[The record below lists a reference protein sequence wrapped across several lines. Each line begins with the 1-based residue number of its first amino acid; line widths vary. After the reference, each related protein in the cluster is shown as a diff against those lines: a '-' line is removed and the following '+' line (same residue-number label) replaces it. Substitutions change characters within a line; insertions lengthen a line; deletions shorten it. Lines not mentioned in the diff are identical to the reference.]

1 MRSIDRRSRKKTKRE
16 GFALLLAL
24 IAIAILAILVTD
36 LHETTG
42 MSFSAATA
50 ERDQLRAEYLAKSGV
65 NLTRML
71 IGQERNLRQLLTG
84 PYQLMLKR
92 PPPQLPVWKFADAL
106 LSPFANYEASK
117 ADVAAS
123 GVDISKTEGLGEVHG
138 TFEVLAA
145 AENGKVNVND
155 PRMQDL
161 TTSQAHVSVQLYG
174 LVGGHAPSPNK
185 YDPLFSTI
193 DDKSEITS
201 RMDLLTN
208 IVDWWDLDDQ
218 RAVYDP
224 VLFTTTNGGA
234 EDRNYYRSQP
244 EPYTIKNAPFD
255 TLEELRLV
263 HGMTD
268 DVWATFVE
276 PDIDDPARRQVSI
289 YGSQRINPN
298 EAEPG
303 LILSRLCGFLESREQ
318 PLCSDPSGA
327 EALKFINILATARMI
342 AGGVPWFSRASDFL
356 NFVTGKPESLYS
368 MLQSL
373 FGESPGGGASG
384 GKSGAA
390 AGGLGGGLGSMLG
403 GSTGGS
409 GKASMLFTPLKI
421 VDENALR
428 LMRSAFQTSGTMFTI
443 EVTGRAGNAQRR
455 IRAVVNTDPKWTPP
469 PPNAVKLPPLGIFAY
484 YRLD

>member
-1 MRSIDRRSRKKTKRE
+1 MRRRQRTKRE

-24 IAIAILAILVTD
+24 IAIAVLAILVTD

-42 MSFSAATA
+42 MSFTAATA

-123 GVDISKTEGLGEVHG
+123 GVDIEKTEGLGEVHG

-145 AENGKVNVND
+145 VENGKINVND

-161 TTSQAHVSVQLYG
+161 PTSQAHVGVQLYS
-174 LVGGHAPSPNK
+174 LIGGYAPSPNK
-185 YDPLFSTI
+185 YDPLFATI
-193 DDKSEITS
+193 DDKSANTS
-201 RMDLLTN
+201 RLDLLSN
-208 IVDWWDLDDQ
+208 IFDWWDQDDT

-224 VLFTTTNGGA
+224 ILFASASSGA
-234 EDRNYYRSQP
+234 EDRNYYRQQQ

-276 PDIDDPARRQVSI
+276 PDVDDPARRQVSI
-289 YGSQRINPN
+289 YGSQRVNPN
-298 EAEPG
+298 EAEPA
-303 LILSRLCGFLESREQ
+303 LILSRLCAFNETREQ
-318 PLCSDPSGA
+318 PLCNDPSGV
-327 EALKFINILATARMI
+327 EPLKFTNILGTARMI
-342 AGGVPWFSRASDFL
+342 AGGVPWFSRSSDFL
-356 NFVTGKPESLYS
+356 NFVAGKPDSLYS
-368 MLQSL
+368 MLQGL
-373 FGESPGGGASG
+373 LGGGTGGAGGASG
-384 GKSGAA
+384 GGAA
-390 AGGLGGGLGSMLG
+390 GGAGGLGGLLG
-403 GSTGGS
+403 GAGG
-409 GKASMLFTPLKI
+409 GKSSSASMLFTPIK
-421 VDENALR
+421 VADENAMRIL
-428 LMRSAFQTSGTMFTI
+428 RSAFQTSGNMFTI

-455 IRAVVNTDPKWTPP
+455 IRAVINTDPKWTPP
-469 PPNAVKLPPLGIFAY
+469 PPNASKLPPLGIFAY

>member
-1 MRSIDRRSRKKTKRE
+1 LLI
-16 GFALLLAL
+16 ALV
-24 IAIAILAILVTD
+24 AIAILAILVTD

-71 IGQERNLRQLLTG
+71 IGQERNLRQLMAG

-106 LSPFANYEASK
+106 LSPFANYEGSK

-123 GVDISKTEGLGEVHG
+123 GVDIAKTEGLGGVHG
-138 TFEVLAA
+138 TFEVMAA
-145 AENGKVNVND
+145 AENGKINVND

-161 TTSQAHVSVQLYG
+161 PTSQAHVSVQLYS
-174 LVGGHAPSPNK
+174 LIGGYAPSPNK
-185 YDPLFSTI
+185 YDPLFSHI
-193 DDKSEITS
+193 DEKSEITS
-201 RMDLLTN
+201 RLDLLSN
-208 IVDWWDLDDQ
+208 VLDWWDMDDQ
-218 RAVYDP
+218 HAVYDP
-224 VLFTTTNGGA
+224 ILFSSASSGA
-234 EDRNYYRSQP
+234 EDRSYYHGQP

-289 YGSQRINPN
+289 YGSQRVNPN

-303 LILSRLCGFLESREQ
+303 LILSRLCAFNETREQ
-318 PLCSDPSGA
+318 PLCNDPSGV
-327 EALKFINILATARMI
+327 EQLKFINILATARMI
-342 AGGVPWFSRASDFL
+342 AGGVPWFSRSSDFM
-356 NFVTGKPESLYS
+356 NFVTGKPDSLYS
-368 MLQSL
+368 MLEQLLGGGSKS
-373 FGESPGGGASG
+373 GGGGAT
-384 GKSGAA
+384 
-390 AGGLGGGLGSMLG
+390 GGLGGMLG
-403 GSTGGS
+403 GGGGG
-409 GKASMLFTPLKI
+409 GKSASILFSPLKI
-421 VDENALR
+421 VDENAMRILR
-428 LMRSAFQTSGTMFTI
+428 SGFQTSGTMFTI

-455 IRAVVNTDPKWTPP
+455 VRAVINTDAKWTPP
-469 PPNAVKLPPLGIFAY
+469 PPNAGKLPPLGIFAY